1 MASSKTSSNSKRGAH
16 NGSGKR
22 IELAYVEVSS
32 SEKAREHNRDIVL
45 ELVRSRQPVARADLS
60 RLSGL
65 QPSTISSIVD
75 QLIAER
81 WIVEGAAAKRPRGR
95 RPTMLSLNSDL
106 VTIVADVR
114 PEQAFVGVVDF
125 NGRFLAQMRIPI
137 FSDPV
142 RSVERLG
149 DAMLSLMDQH
159 PDKSFEGVGIS
170 MPGRVDPET
179 QRLIMAPNLK
189 WSDFDLKKTLEN
201 RLKLQVEMDNAANAA
216 LLAELW
222 FGRMD
227 GVHNAVLVSLS
238 EGLGAAVLANGQIL
252 TGKNGLAGEFGH
264 VPIDPAGAL
273 CGCGM
278 RGCWETAA
286 SSDAALR
293 FYAELAPKARKIT
306 IQDLLSLTEQGDH
319 AAIEAVTRQARNLGR
334 GLRMIT
340 AALAPEVI
348 LINGALTS
356 CWDRF
361 GPMVE
366 QEMRSTMLA
375 GNPPTL
381 DIASGA
387 ELARLRGAAAIV
399 LQRHSGYHR
408 SNSRSRPKPKPSQI
422 RKRVLAG

>member
-1 MASSKTSSNSKRGAH
+1 MD
-16 NGSGKR
+16 
-22 IELAYVEVSS
+22 LAYVEVSS

-65 QPSTISSIVD
+65 QPSTISSIID
-75 QLIAER
+75 QLIAEG
-81 WIVEGAAAKRPRGR
+81 WILEGAAAKRPRGR

-125 NGRFLAQMRIPI
+125 NGRFLAQTRIPI
-137 FSDPV
+137 VSDPV

-149 DAMLSLMDQH
+149 DAMQNLMDQH

-189 WSDFDLKKTLEN
+189 WSDFDVKKALED
-201 RLKLQVEMDNAANAA
+201 RLGLQVEMDNAANAA
-216 LLAELW
+216 LLSELW

-264 VPIDPAGAL
+264 IPVDPSGAV

-278 RGCWETAA
+278 RGCWETTA

-293 FYAELAPKARKIT
+293 FYSDLAPKSRKIS
-306 IQDLLSLTEQGDH
+306 IQELLQLSEEGDP

-356 CWDRF
+356 CWERF
-361 GPMVE
+361 GRIVE
-366 QEMRSTMLA
+366 QEMRATMLA
-375 GNPPTL
+375 GSPPRL
-381 DIASGA
+381 EIASGA
-387 ELARLRGAAAIV
+387 ELARMRGAAAIV

-408 SNSRSRPKPKPSQI
+408 SKRRLRPKSKPSRTDRAALQQAL
-422 RKRVLAG
+422 R